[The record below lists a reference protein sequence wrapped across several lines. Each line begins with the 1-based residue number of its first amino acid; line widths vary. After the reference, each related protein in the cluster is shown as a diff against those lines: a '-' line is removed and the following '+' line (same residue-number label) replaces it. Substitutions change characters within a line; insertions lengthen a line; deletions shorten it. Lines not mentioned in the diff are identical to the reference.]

1 MMKTNNDCAGTVC
14 NSELF
19 SFPPVKKRQ
28 VQASFDGG
36 EVTSDA
42 GLLALRQVDRKL
54 GLTRKLAR
62 VLPDPRDPDRIEHPL
77 LTLVRQ
83 RVYGL
88 CLGYEDL
95 NDQNTLRADPAWQT
109 AAERDEPLASS
120 PTLCRWENRA
130 NRSVAWGEDRAA
142 GRLGFL
148 PLANAAVV

>member
-62 VLPDPRDPDRIEHPL
+62 VLPDSWPECCPI
-77 LTLVRQ
+77 
-83 RVYGL
+83 
-88 CLGYEDL
+88 
-95 NDQNTLRADPAWQT
+95 PAIPT
-109 AAERDEPLASS
+109 ALSI
-120 PTLCRWENRA
+120 
-130 NRSVAWGEDRAA
+130 RS
-142 GRLGFL
+142 
-148 PLANAAVV
+148 